1 MALFWR
7 EDGTRTLSTS
17 ERREG
22 GIRAIESACPEGL
35 HVPSI
40 LHKLTHFIFTNIK
53 YCYPNFTVEKNEMH
67 KH

>member
-22 GIRAIESACPEGL
+22 GIRA
-35 HVPSI
+35 HVLRAYMCQASCI
-40 LHKLTHFIFTNIK
+40 S
-53 YCYPNFTVEKNEMH
+53 
-67 KH
+67 